1 MNPPHQDA
9 LADPKHDAD
18 SDAALL
24 DTRPSRSQVK
34 REHLALQA
42 LAEQL
47 VALPR
52 ATLEG
57 LSFGEATWIAI
68 NETARIKDQRAL
80 RRHFKRIANCL
91 ARENAE
97 PLQALLAQREAQA
110 RAASARQHELERWRQ
125 RLIEEGDEALGEL
138 IEAYPRV
145 DRQQLRSL
153 VRAAQ
158 RDTERGRADAPRRL
172 FRHLRAALLETPEGL

>member
-1 MNPPHQDA
+1 MKPPNPDR
-9 LADPKHDAD
+9 LADRMPDAELA
-18 SDAALL
+18 SEQGDA
-24 DTRPSRSQVK
+24 RPSRSQVK

-52 ATLEG
+52 ATLER

-68 NETARIKDQRAL
+68 DETARIKDQRAL
-80 RRHFKRIANCL
+80 RRHYKRIANCL
-91 ARENAE
+91 TRENTE
-97 PLQALLAQREAQA
+97 PLQALLAQRAVQA
-110 RAASARQHELERWRQ
+110 RASSARQHELERWRQ
-125 RLIEEGDEALGEL
+125 RLIEEGDAALREL
-138 IEAYPRV
+138 IEAYPRI

-153 VRAAQ
+153 VRAAR

-172 FRHLRAALLETPEGL
+172 FRHLRALLDAADGL